1 MGTSRLMLINYLCMM
16 LIGVTL
22 FLHLATHAFLGVSNY
37 EESLTFE
44 SVVGR
49 YQSPATAAMLTV
61 LLLTLVY
68 HGVFSFRTFLL
79 ELRHGRT
86 WSKAVNWGAVA
97 AGTVMVVF
105 GMRTIVAAY
114 FGWWS

>member
-1 MGTSRLMLINYLCMM
+1 MRLNYLCMM

-37 EESLTFE
+37 EESLRFE

-68 HGVFSFRTFLL
+68 HSLYSFRTFLL
-79 ELRHGRT
+79 ELRQGRKWT
-86 WSKAVNWGAVA
+86 KAVNWGVLVSGA
-97 AGTVMVVF
+97 VMVVF